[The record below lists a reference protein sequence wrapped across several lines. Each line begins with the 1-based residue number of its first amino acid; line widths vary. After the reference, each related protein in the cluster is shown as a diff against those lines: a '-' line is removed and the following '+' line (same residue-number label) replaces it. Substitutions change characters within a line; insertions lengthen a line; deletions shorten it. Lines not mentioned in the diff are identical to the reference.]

1 MKLNKM
7 IDHTLLKADARKD
20 QIVALCNEAKKYDFA
35 SVCVNSGWVSLCK
48 EMLEGSDV
56 MVCTVVGFPLG
67 AMSTAAKAFEAKQAV
82 ADGADEIDMVLNIGA
97 LKDGNDE
104 LVQKDIEAV
113 VEAVS
118 GKCIKVILET
128 CLLNKDEIVRACK
141 LCMNAKADFVKTST
155 GFSTSGAT
163 VEDVKLMK
171 DTVKD
176 QCKVKAAGG
185 VRTFADMEAMI
196 AAGADRIGT
205 SKGIQL
211 LDQD

>member
-48 EMLEGSDV
+48 KMLEGSDV

>member
-20 QIVALCNEAKKYDFA
+20 QIVTLCNEAKEYDFA

-48 EMLEGSDV
+48 ELLEGSDV
-56 MVCTVVGFPLG
+56 KVCTVVGFPLG

-205 SKGIQL
+205 SKGIHL

>member
-48 EMLEGSDV
+48 KMLEGSDV
-56 MVCTVVGFPLG
+56 KVCTVVGFPLG

>member
-20 QIVALCNEAKKYDFA
+20 QIVTLCNEAKEYDFA

-118 GKCIKVILET
+118 GKCVKVILET

>member
-20 QIVALCNEAKKYDFA
+20 QIVTLCNEAKEYDFA
-35 SVCVNSGWVSLCK
+35 SVCVNSGWVPLCK
-48 EMLEGSDV
+48 ELLEGSDV
-56 MVCTVVGFPLG
+56 KVCTVVGFPLG